1 MPTIDVVK
9 IDGKKLQEL
18 RLSKFWS
25 RDELS
30 AESGIHRDHIGRLE
44 RGEGG
49 NSRPP
54 TVRKLAEALGAD
66 PSELVEAV
74 SVEARGSM
82 RGHQ

>member
-9 IDGKKLQEL
+9 INGEKLQEL
-18 RLSKFWS
+18 RLAKFWS

-30 AESGIHRDHIGRLE
+30 DKSGIHRDHIGRLE

-54 TVRKLAEALGAD
+54 TVRHLAEALGVD
-66 PSELVEAV
+66 PVDLV
-74 SVEARGSM
+74 GSD
-82 RGHQ
+82 

>member
-18 RLSKFWS
+18 RLAKFWS

-30 AESGIHRDHIGRLE
+30 EKSGIHRDHIGRLE

-54 TVRKLAEALGAD
+54 TVRHLAEALGVD
-66 PSELVEAV
+66 PTALVE
-74 SVEARGSM
+74 
-82 RGHQ
+82 